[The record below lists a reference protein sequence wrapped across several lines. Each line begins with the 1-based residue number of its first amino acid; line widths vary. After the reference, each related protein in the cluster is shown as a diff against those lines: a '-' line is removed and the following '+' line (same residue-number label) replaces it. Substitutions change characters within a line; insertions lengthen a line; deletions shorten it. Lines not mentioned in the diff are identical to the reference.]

1 MSDKKDII
9 HDIQTD
15 FLQDGENVIRKNTQY
30 IPDEYL
36 RSLQSA
42 REDSMGQR
50 EGEYMR
56 VASIPVAVVEK
67 WKREGF
73 DIYQVDGKEI
83 LKRLREEN
91 LDAFIT
97 TNKSI

>member
-1 MSDKKDII
+1 MSDKKDM

-15 FLQDGENVIRKNTQY
+15 FLQDGDNVIRKNTQH

-36 RSLQSA
+36 RSLRTE
-42 REDSMGQR
+42 RENSLSKR

-73 DIYQVDGKEI
+73 DIYQVGGKEI
-83 LKRLREEN
+83 LKKLREEN

>member
-1 MSDKKDII
+1 MSNEKDM
-9 HDIQTD
+9 HDIQTG
-15 FLQDGENVIRKNTQY
+15 FIQEGQNVIRKSTQH

-36 RSLQSA
+36 RSLKTE
-42 REDSMGQR
+42 RDNSMNQR
-50 EGEYMR
+50 EGDFMR

-73 DIYQVDGKEI
+73 DIYEVNGKEV
-83 LKRLREEN
+83 LKKLREED

-97 TNKSI
+97 TKKSI

>member
-1 MSDKKDII
+1 MSDKKDM

-15 FLQDGENVIRKNTQY
+15 FIQDGENVIRKNTQH

-36 RSLQSA
+36 RSLQRA

-73 DIYQVDGKEI
+73 DIYQVSGKEI
-83 LKRLREEN
+83 LKKLREEN

>member
-1 MSDKKDII
+1 MSDEKKDM
-9 HDIQTD
+9 HDVQTD
-15 FLQDGENVIRKNTQY
+15 YLQDGDSVIRKSSQY
-30 IPDEYL
+30 IPDSYL
-36 RSLQSA
+36 RSLRAERDNSMAQ
-42 REDSMGQR
+42 REDNF
-50 EGEYMR
+50 MR

-83 LKRLREEN
+83 LKKLREEQ